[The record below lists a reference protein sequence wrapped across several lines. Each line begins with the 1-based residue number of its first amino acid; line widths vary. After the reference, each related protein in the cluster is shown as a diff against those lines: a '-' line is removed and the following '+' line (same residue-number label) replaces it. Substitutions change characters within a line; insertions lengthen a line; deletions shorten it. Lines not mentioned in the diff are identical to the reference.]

1 MKSNPGGALEGL
13 FMKRLAVLVLF
24 LAGCSTAPVADLLD
38 YFTPGKLE
46 PGKVA
51 PYGGVCGPQQVG
63 APGPSAVIPPQP
75 LIAGPP
81 LATAPAQPQLGTPTL
96 PGTPLPQPDFGL
108 PPGR

>member
-1 MKSNPGGALEGL
+1 
-13 FMKRLAVLVLF
+13 MKRLAVLALL

-46 PGKVA
+46 QGKAA

-63 APGPSAVIPPQP
+63 GTDPAAVIPPQP
-75 LIAGPP
+75 VIAGPP
-81 LATAPAQPQLGTPTL
+81 LAITPAGPPLGNPSL
-96 PGTPLPQPDFGL
+96 QGTPLPQPDFGL

>member
-1 MKSNPGGALEGL
+1 MKCV
-13 FMKRLAVLVLF
+13 AVLMLF

-38 YFTPGKLE
+38 YFTPGKLDQ
-46 PGKVA
+46 GKVA

-63 APGPSAVIPPQP
+63 SPGPAAIIPPQP
-75 LIAGPP
+75 LVAGPP
-81 LATAPAQPQLGTPTL
+81 LATAPAGPALGNAIL